1 MTQTTC
7 RIRPAEPRDVPVL
20 LALITELAEYER
32 EPDAVR
38 NTGALLHEHLFG
50 PDPKV
55 FAHVAEETTTDDD
68 GATVG
73 DPAVVGM
80 AIWFLNYSTWEG
92 VHGIHLEDLYV
103 RPDARKNGHGRALL
117 ATLARLAVERDCA
130 RLEWQVLN
138 WNELAIGFYDSLGA
152 EAMSGWTTRRL
163 DGEGLTRL
171 ADQAPKAP
179 AEDPAG

>member
-1 MTQTTC
+1 MSQNTC

-55 FAHVAEETTTDDD
+55 FAHVAEETPTDDD
-68 GATVG
+68 GASAG

-103 RPDARKNGHGRALL
+103 RPSARKNGHGKALL
-117 ATLARLAVERDCA
+117 ATLAQLAVERDYA
-130 RLEWQVLN
+130 RLEWAVLD
-138 WNELAIGFYDSLGA
+138 WNELAIGFYDAIGA
-152 EAMSGWTTRRL
+152 DSMSGWTTRRL
-163 DGEGLTRL
+163 HGEALT
-171 ADQAPKAP
+171 AVAAHAPKAL
-179 AEDPAG
+179 AEEPSE

>member
-1 MTQTTC
+1 MSQTTC

-55 FAHVAEETTTDDD
+55 FAHVAEESEKDDD
-68 GATVG
+68 GAPVG

-80 AIWFLNYSTWEG
+80 AIWFPNYSTWEG

-103 RPDARKNGHGRALL
+103 RPAARKNGHGKALL
-117 ATLARLAVERDCA
+117 STLAQLAVERDYA
-130 RLEWQVLN
+130 RLEWAVLN
-138 WNELAIGFYDSLGA
+138 WNELAIGFYDSIGA
-152 EAMSGWTTRRL
+152 DAMTGWTTRRL
-163 DGEGLTRL
+163 HGEALAGL
-171 ADQAPKAP
+171 AAQAPEAP
-179 AEDPAG
+179 VQEAAE